1 MNRLKVMVTQQSL
14 RKYIA
19 NTGLVLLVAFYVAAC
34 TDQKK
39 NKNTQIEEVAGNEE
53 VLHFMKT
60 FDGRGAL
67 SDSSQPVTAAKAVQA
82 FQVADDLAI
91 DLVLSEPQ
99 ITQPVFMN
107 FDHRGRLWVVQYAQY
122 PYPVGLKV
130 MSMDQHIRATFD
142 KSPLPPPEG
151 AKGADKITIFE
162 DTDGNGTFEKATNA
176 ITGLNIPTSVTTGR
190 GQIWVLNP
198 PYLLAYPDTD
208 NNGIPDGPPVVHLKG
223 FGLEDTHAVANNLR
237 WGPDG
242 WLYGAQGST
251 CTADISSSVTKHVR
265 FNGQAIWRYH
275 PVSQI
280 FEVFAEGGGNTFDVE
295 IDDKGRIYSGD
306 NGTARGQYY
315 KQGAY
320 FPKNL
325 GKHGVFTNPYAFGN
339 LKHMSHKGDVLRFT
353 HAFIK
358 YQGGN
363 LPARYDDHMIA
374 LNPLQGF
381 VQLSRFETN
390 GSTFMLMDEDKTV
403 QTNDHWF
410 RPVDIIAGPDGGVY
424 IADWYDSR
432 LSHVDPRDT
441 WSKSTGRIYR
451 LQDKNFR
458 KGFPKFDISKYSNDQ
473 LIELLSNKN
482 KWLRQQALQQ
492 FDNRKDAL
500 VIPKLLSLLKGADG
514 QTALE
519 ALWAINLSGGFNEQL
534 AETGLQHSDPF
545 VRMWTV
551 RLLSDANKVLPQISA
566 QLERLAVLEMHLEVR
581 SQIAAT
587 AKRLPAADAIPLI
600 KALLKYHDDS
610 ADPDIPL
617 QIWWALESKAESDRN
632 RILAMFDDKEIWSR
646 ETVMKSILERLM
658 QRYILAGGPEN
669 FKACANLLKLAP
681 TDKHAGLLINGL
693 QEGLRGRDVTGL
705 SPDLINALKP
715 YQHLFKEESLALNLR
730 QGQKEA
736 LDKVLSIISD
746 KNTNVGER
754 LSYIRILGEVN
765 KPEAVSVLLDLV
777 ESSQSSGAIQ
787 QAALLALQRY
797 DQDEIGRRIV
807 KAYPDK
813 LRADPGVR
821 ASALALC
828 ATRPAW
834 AMQLLN
840 AIDRKKQGNEKFI
853 AHTISKEDIPDHIV
867 RQLKLLNDPSI
878 VQTAERLYPHV
889 GLATSVE
896 KNAAIAHIA
905 GLIKSGGG
913 NSAKGRMLYM
923 NTCGTCHRLF
933 DAGGNLGPDLT
944 GYDRSNLNDLL
955 TNIVDPSA
963 YIREGYVAHRITT
976 ADGRTIVGTLKSRS
990 GSLISIQPFSGDP
1003 ININTSQIKDIQEQK
1018 TSIMPEKLLTEMTDQ
1033 EIKDILSYL
1042 MKLDGN

>member
-1 MNRLKVMVTQQSL
+1 MDSLKGIVTQQSL
-14 RKYIA
+14 QKYIA
-19 NTGLVLLVAFYVAAC
+19 RTGLVLLVAFYVTAC
-34 TDQKK
+34 TDHK
-39 NKNTQIEEVAGNEE
+39 NSNTQIEEVAGNDE
-53 VLHFMKT
+53 VLQFMKT

-67 SDSSQPVTAAKAVQA
+67 SDSSEPVAAAEAVRA
-82 FQVADDLAI
+82 FTVADDLAF

-99 ITQPVFMN
+99 VTQPVFMN
-107 FDHRGRLWVVQYAQY
+107 FDHRGRLWVVQYMQY
-122 PYPVGLKV
+122 PFPAGLKV
-130 MSMDQHIRATFD
+130 VGMDQHIRATFD
-142 KSPLPPPEG
+142 KYPLPPPEG
-151 AKGADKITIFE
+151 VKGADKITIFE
-162 DTDGNGTFEKATNA
+162 DTDGNGTFEKATDA

-198 PYLLAYPDTD
+198 PYLLAYPDPD
-208 NNGIPDGPPVVHLKG
+208 NDGIPDGPPVVHLKG

-251 CTADISSSVTKHVR
+251 CTADISSSVTKNIR

-275 PVSQI
+275 PVSQV

-325 GKHGVFTNPYAFGN
+325 GKHGVYTNPYAFGN
-339 LKHMSHKGDVLRFT
+339 LKHMSHKGDVVRFT

-358 YQGGN
+358 YQGGS
-363 LPARYDDHMIA
+363 LPARYNDRMIA
-374 LNPLQGF
+374 LNPLQSF
-381 VQLSRFETN
+381 VQLSRFEAN
-390 GSTFMLMDEDKTV
+390 GSTFKMVDEDKTV
-403 QTNDHWF
+403 QTKDHWF
-410 RPVDIIAGPDGGVY
+410 RPVDIVAGPDGSVY

-441 WSKSTGRIYR
+441 WSKNTGRIYR
-451 LQDKNFR
+451 LQDKNSK
-458 KGFPKFDISKYSNDQ
+458 KGSPKFDLSKYSNDQ
-473 LIELLSNKN
+473 LIALLSNKN
-482 KWLRQQALQQ
+482 KWFRQQALQQ
-492 FDNRKDAL
+492 FGDRKDAS
-500 VIPKLLSLLKGADG
+500 VIAKLLPLFKGDDG

-519 ALWAINLSGGFNEQL
+519 ALWAINFSGGFNEQL
-534 AETGLQHSDPF
+534 ATTGLQHSDPF

-551 RLLSDANKVLPQISA
+551 RLLSDGNSVSPQMSA
-566 QLERLAVLEMHLEVR
+566 QIERLAVLEMNPEVR

-587 AKRLPAADAIPLI
+587 AKRLPAADAVPII
-600 KALLKYHDDS
+600 KALLKHHDDS

-632 RILAMFDDKEIWSR
+632 RILAMFTDKDIWSR
-646 ETVMKSILERLM
+646 ATVMKSILERLM
-658 QRYILAGGPEN
+658 QRYILAGGPDN
-669 FKACANLLKLAP
+669 FKACANLLTLAP
-681 TDKHAGLLINGL
+681 TGKHAGLLINGL

-705 SPDLINALKP
+705 PPELIKALKP
-715 YQHLFKEESLALNLR
+715 YQLMFKEESLALNLR

-736 LDKVLSIISD
+736 LDKVLFIITD
-746 KNTNVGER
+746 KNANVGER

-765 KPEAVSVLLDLV
+765 KPEAVTVLLNLV

-797 DQDEIGRRIV
+797 DQDEIGQRVV

-813 LRADPGVR
+813 LRADPDVR
-821 ASALALC
+821 ASALMLC
-828 ATRPAW
+828 SARPAW
-834 AMQLLN
+834 AIQLLN

-853 AHTISKEDIPDHIV
+853 AHSISKDDIPDHIV
-867 RQLKLLNDPSI
+867 RQLKLLNDPFI
-878 VQTAERLYPHV
+878 VQTTERLYPHV
-889 GLATSVE
+889 GLATTVE
-896 KNAAIAHIA
+896 KNAAIAHIE

-913 NSAKGRMLYM
+913 DPVKGRALYM
-923 NTCGTCHRLF
+923 NTCGPCHRLF
-933 DAGGNLGPDLT
+933 NAGGSLGPDLT
-944 GYDRSNLNDLL
+944 GYDRSNLSDLL

-976 ADGRTIVGTLKSRS
+976 ADGRIIVGTIKSRS
-990 GSLISIQPFSGDP
+990 GSLISIQPFSGDL
-1003 ININTSQIKDIQEQK
+1003 ININTSQVKNIQEQK
-1018 TSIMPEKLLTEMTDQ
+1018 TSIMPEKLLSGMNDQ
-1033 EIKDILSYL
+1033 EIKNIVSYL
-1042 MKLDGN
+1042 MKPDKR